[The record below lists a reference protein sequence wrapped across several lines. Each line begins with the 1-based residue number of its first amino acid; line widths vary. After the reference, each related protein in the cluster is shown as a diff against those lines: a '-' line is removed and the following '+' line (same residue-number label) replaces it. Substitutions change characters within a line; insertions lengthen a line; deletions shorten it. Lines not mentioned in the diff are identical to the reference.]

1 MTPTACLDDTDLRRW
16 RACPR
21 LHWLHRQG
29 VAPSGPPLRLPDSAE
44 AAAALR
50 ASFAGARTVAP
61 PLDDTDWAR
70 AEAQTRDAL
79 ADAQRRN
86 EAEATVLGACL
97 SSNDGAR
104 CRIDVMQRGAQGWRL
119 WRLRLGTVADE
130 PDVDALA
137 WAAHVVARAGWRLQS
152 VGLLLIDTD
161 FLYPGL
167 GCYAGLFREVDVG
180 PMLGSRPVTEWLLA
194 LRRGAQGREPAMPLI
209 APCAADGGCA
219 YAGHCHAGEPAPA
232 EVPAAQA
239 LEILGRER
247 AEQLRLAG
255 HRSVLDVPLQA
266 LADPRLRRA
275 ARAVQ
280 QGAPVRDP
288 GVAALAAGWP
298 RPWRFL
304 RIETIGLAV
313 PMWSGTRPYQIL
325 PFQWTLGEAAAEG
338 AWSLRQHLADG
349 QADPRAI
356 FAQRLLEALPP
367 GGTLFAY
374 QAGFERNRLRELARQ
389 LPDHAARLEALAD
402 ELVDV
407 FALGRAHAYHP
418 AQAGSWA
425 AKALWRAVLPGLGAQ
440 ALDEPGL
447 RSPLHAYGLSLR
459 TDTPPARRAEL
470 RALLARHGER
480 QVRALQAYLA
490 WLIEAG

>member
-1 MTPTACLDDTDLRRW
+1 MTPISFLDEPDLRRW

-29 VAPSGPPLRLPDSAE
+29 AAPTGQPPRVGDSAE

-50 ASFAGARTVAP
+50 ASYAGAREIAAP
-61 PLDDTDWAR
+61 RDDADWVR
-70 AEAQTRDAL
+70 AVAQTQLAL
-79 ADAQRRN
+79 AELSARPDP
-86 EAEATVLGACL
+86 EAALLGACL
-97 SSNDGAR
+97 ASDDGAR
-104 CRIDVMQRGAQGWRL
+104 CRIDVMQRGARGWRL
-119 WRLRLGTVADE
+119 WRLRLGTVADA

-137 WAAHVVARAGWRLQS
+137 WAAHVAARAGWRLQS

-180 PMLGSRPVTEWLLA
+180 PMLGSRPVAEWLVA
-194 LRRGAQGREPAMPLI
+194 LQRSAHGREPPMPLV

-219 YAGHCHAGEPAPA
+219 YADHCHAGEPAPA
-232 EVPAAQA
+232 AVPPAQA

-255 HRSVLDVPLQA
+255 HRSVLDVPLTA
-266 LADPRLRRA
+266 LPQPRLRRA

-280 QGAPVRDP
+280 QGAPVREP
-288 GVAALAAGWP
+288 GVAALAAHWP

-313 PMWSGTRPYQIL
+313 PIWSGTRPYQIL
-325 PFQWTLGEAAAEG
+325 PFQWTLGEATADG
-338 AWSLRQHLADG
+338 GWTLQQHLAEG
-349 QADPRAI
+349 QSDPRTEVV
-356 FAQRLLEALPP
+356 QRLLAALPP

-374 QAGFERNRLRELARQ
+374 QAGFERNRLRELAQRVPAQ
-389 LPDHAARLEALAD
+389 AARLEALAAG
-402 ELVDV
+402 LVDV

-418 AQAGSWA
+418 DQAGSWSA
-425 AKALWRAVLPGLGAQ
+425 RALWRAVLPGLGAQ

-447 RSPLHAYGLSLR
+447 RSPLQAYGLSLR
-459 TDTPPARRAEL
+459 ADTAPERRAAL
-470 RALLARHGER
+470 RAVLARHGER